1 MVIGALPWV
10 SWGLLGATNWLQ
22 KTIQDAVSQSPLE
35 SLDKDVK
42 DLVGIVSC
50 STLGRRIRGCWIG
63 NRGILRAIGWPQDLM
78 IYESR
83 GCA

>member
-1 MVIGALPWV
+1 MVIGALPGV
-10 SWGLLGATNWLQ
+10 SRGLLGAVHWRQ
-22 KTIQDAVSQSPLE
+22 KHYRMQSVTDPWIPWIKIV
-35 SLDKDVK
+35 KDV
-42 DLVGIVSC
+42 VGVVSC
-50 STLGRRIRGCWIG
+50 STIGRRIRGCWIG